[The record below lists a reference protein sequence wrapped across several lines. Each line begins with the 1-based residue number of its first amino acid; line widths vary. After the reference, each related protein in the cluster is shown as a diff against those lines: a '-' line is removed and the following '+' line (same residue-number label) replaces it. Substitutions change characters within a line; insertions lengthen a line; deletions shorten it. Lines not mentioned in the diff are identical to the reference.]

1 MREKL
6 VAEPCEGKLVKWND
20 EKGFGFVRPETGEK
34 DLFLHISAIKNYRK
48 GLSHRP
54 AAGDIVHYQPISRA
68 EAEGQRRISA
78 ALVVGI
84 NKAIFGIDAEP
95 RPWWST
101 LGLKLLAGAPILLS
115 FHVIWR
121 TGNPIPLVSYVF
133 MSALSS
139 MYYAADK
146 RRALLHKLRIP
157 EIYLHYFELLGG
169 WPGALLSQQ
178 AFRHKKNK
186 GDYQRVFWEIVTLH
200 GIVWLIYLYF
210 DFTR

>member
-6 VAEPCEGKLVKWND
+6 VTEPCEGKLVKWND
-20 EKGFGFVRPETGEK
+20 EKGFGFVRPENGEK

-146 RRALLHKLRIP
+146 RRALLHKWRIP